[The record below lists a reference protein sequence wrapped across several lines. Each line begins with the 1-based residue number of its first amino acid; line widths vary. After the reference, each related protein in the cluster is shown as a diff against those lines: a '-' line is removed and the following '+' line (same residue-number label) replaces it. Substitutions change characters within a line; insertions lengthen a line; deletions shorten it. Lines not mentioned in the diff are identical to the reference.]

1 MLPACNVDG
10 TMLVFSRNTVM
21 SLTVVDRAKI
31 HLVQS
36 DTLLMNLAAILELCQ
51 LAYSLINRLSL
62 KLATRGHMFSIA
74 ISP

>member
-1 MLPACNVDG
+1 
-10 TMLVFSRNTVM
+10 M

-36 DTLLMNLAAILELCQ
+36 DTLLNLAAILELKIFLNKKSQKLELCQ

-62 KLATRGHMFSIA
+62 KLATRGHMLSIA